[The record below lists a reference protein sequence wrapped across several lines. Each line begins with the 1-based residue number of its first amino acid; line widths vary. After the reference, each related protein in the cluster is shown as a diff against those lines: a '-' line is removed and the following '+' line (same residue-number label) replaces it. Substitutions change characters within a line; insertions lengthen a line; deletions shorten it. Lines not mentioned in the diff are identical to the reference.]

1 MRLKETVKL
10 QKDTERKTWLAAH
23 CDLYKEPSLS
33 KTKQYVWQEKD
44 YFSMII
50 TEDAGNCHFPL
61 LISLFFIKNNLDW
74 RQRGF

>member
-1 MRLKETVKL
+1 MRLKETVEL

-33 KTKQYVWQEKD
+33 ITKQYVWQEKD
-44 YFSMII
+44 YFSTII
-50 TEDAGNCHFPL
+50 TEDAGNCRFPL
-61 LISLFFIKNNLDW
+61 LISLFFSKNNLDW